1 MADLSAVDGSRSDAV
16 LQRLMSSPRAVGEGS
31 PFENLV
37 YSTATHEVAHVMTPG
52 LVLPEID
59 LAVAAGPD
67 PTFEALGS
75 HGSVLHR
82 LHGPGDLTAALDVEQ
97 A

>member
-1 MADLSAVDGSRSDAV
+1 
-16 LQRLMSSPRAVGEGS
+16 MSSPRAVGEGS
-31 PFENLV
+31 PFEKPLV
-37 YSTATHEVAHVMTPG
+37 YSAATHKVAHVMTPG
-52 LVLPEID
+52 LALPEID

-75 HGSVLHR
+75 HGSVLHG
-82 LHGPGDLTAALDVEQ
+82 LHGLHRPGDLPAALDVEQ

>member
-1 MADLSAVDGSRSDAV
+1 
-16 LQRLMSSPRAVGEGS
+16 MSSPRAVGEGS
-31 PFENLV
+31 PFEKPLV
-37 YSTATHEVAHVMTPG
+37 YSAATHEVAHVMTPG

-75 HGSVLHR
+75 HGSVLH
-82 LHGPGDLTAALDVEQ
+82 GPGDLTAALDVEQ

>member
-16 LQRLMSSPRAVGEGS
+16 LQRLMSSPRA
-31 PFENLV
+31 
-37 YSTATHEVAHVMTPG
+37 PG
-52 LVLPEID
+52 LALPEID

-75 HGSVLHR
+75 HGSVLHG
-82 LHGPGDLTAALDVEQ
+82 LHGLHRPGDLPAALDVEQ